1 METWSNS
8 ASMCSRPTRVSHFC
22 AAIEG
27 TKKESN
33 DAGRVY
39 RRLKSAAEQLGV
51 VNMTE

>member
-1 METWSNS
+1 METWSSS
-8 ASMCSRPTRVSHFC
+8 ASMCSRPTPVSHFC

-27 TKKESN
+27 TKKRIKRCWTR
-33 DAGRVY
+33 D